1 MYQSGLSN
9 LGTVIKLKFW
19 VPAWEIQSQLQE
31 YNHLWKPY
39 QPAVK
44 IKIID
49 LALQS
54 ELHFPQLDIIKSEF
68 EGNIINSYFLKIKK
82 GGFEQSK
89 IDNATVDIFM
99 FFGAYRQVQ
108 VCNIIDN
115 QVVNFDIGQFYIVNP
130 DLTKYMYSFI
140 DDVLCL
146 RVSIKINE
154 NSYTTILNNLD
165 EY

>member
-1 MYQSGLSN
+1 
-9 LGTVIKLKFW
+9 
-19 VPAWEIQSQLQE
+19 
-31 YNHLWKPY
+31 
-39 QPAVK
+39 
-44 IKIID
+44 
-49 LALQS
+49 
-54 ELHFPQLDIIKSEF
+54 
-68 EGNIINSYFLKIKK
+68 
-82 GGFEQSK
+82 
-89 IDNATVDIFM
+89 M